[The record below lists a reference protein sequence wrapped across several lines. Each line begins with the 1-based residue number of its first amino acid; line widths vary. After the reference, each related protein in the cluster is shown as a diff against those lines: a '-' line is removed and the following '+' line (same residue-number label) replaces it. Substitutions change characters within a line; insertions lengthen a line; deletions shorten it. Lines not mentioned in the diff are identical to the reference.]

1 MRKNA
6 LKESKKIFSLRK
18 LSVGLCSVALGTML
32 LIVQNTSVEAATTS
46 QQQAETIKSVEPQ
59 PESNKAVQAEN
70 VEQEEKMTDNKA
82 PKLRSAQED
91 EKIETVKADQPWAKI
106 QDNKNTE
113 TQDVVTDHR
122 QADANG
128 DKKQESP
135 STLNDTV
142 ANKAKESDAL
152 NILKTQ
158 STVQNNKKK
167 FGEEATKKIEGKAS
181 TNSTEVSANPTNQW
195 VIKNGKNYYY
205 DAQGHQISNQWAAPT
220 GTLHYFGS
228 EGYTI
233 ENQWYS
239 LDSGTYYFDENG
251 HTVKNRWYTM
261 PTNDTYYFDE
271 TGHTVKNR
279 WYTMPTNDT
288 YYFDNTGHTVKNRW
302 YTMPT
307 NDTYYFDEN
316 GHTVKNRWYTMPTN
330 DTYYFDENGHTVKN
344 RWYTMPTNDTY
355 YFDENGHTVKNRWY
369 TMPTNDTYY
378 FDENGHTVKNRWY
391 TMPTNDT
398 YYFDKTGHTVK
409 NRWYTMPTNDTYYFD
424 KTGHTVKNRWYTMP
438 TNDTYYFDKTGRTVK
453 NRWYTM
459 PDGSTCYFD
468 NEGHT
473 LAKHSFQHNTYV
485 GIDPSTAELNVKIIG
500 TGFIWIGNTGYSTDS
515 DGKFTFNVSEYSGKY
530 ITVKIEPNED
540 WQVNSSETVY
550 VPKLMFSN
558 VSIKP
563 NTREVSGNIIGTGD
577 IWVKDSQGKETFQCR
592 TGSDGKFTFDASR
605 YAGESVTLEIKPNE
619 SPDSKT
625 ICSRIIKIPT
635 LKFNYLSFNV
645 DPDVPKISGDLNGD
659 GAIWIKDSKGHEEFQ
674 CYTDHESFVLDASR
688 YAGED
693 VTVEV
698 KLDASPDSKVIVS
711 ESGHVIS
718 LPTIS
723 NLSID
728 PNTRM
733 ISGKVNRRSSIW
745 VKEPNGKVTCVF
757 GGVNDNFSFDANQY
771 SGENITVGI
780 GDSQPYYKYP
790 ISVPA
795 ITISNISV
803 NPDKMKLSGKVNG
816 TATVWVESPDGSEK
830 SYGSYSKNFPLVVF
844 DASKYS
850 GENIIIKLRAGDTL
864 DSRVMFTSEKV
875 YVPSLTI
882 SDVSVNNLVLSG
894 RVNGQADIYIKLPD
908 GSENWEAFTDTGT
921 YKFSIDVWP
930 YKGKEI
936 VIEAKPARGSRIITT
951 KKVKIPLL

>member
-91 EKIETVKADQPWAKI
+91 EKIEAVKADQPWAKI

-261 PTNDTYYFDE
+261 PTNDTYYFD
-271 TGHTVKNR
+271 
-279 WYTMPTNDT
+279 
-288 YYFDNTGHTVKNRW
+288 
-302 YTMPT
+302 
-307 NDTYYFDEN
+307 
-316 GHTVKNRWYTMPTN
+316 
-330 DTYYFDENGHTVKN
+330 
-344 RWYTMPTNDTY
+344 
-355 YFDENGHTVKNRWY
+355 
-369 TMPTNDTYY
+369 
-378 FDENGHTVKNRWY
+378 
-391 TMPTNDT
+391 
-398 YYFDKTGHTVK
+398 KTGHTVK

-424 KTGHTVKNRWYTMP
+424 KTGH
-438 TNDTYYFDKTGRTVK
+438 TVK

>member
-1 MRKNA
+1 
-6 LKESKKIFSLRK
+6 
-18 LSVGLCSVALGTML
+18 ML

-91 EKIETVKADQPWAKI
+91 EKIEAVKADQPWAKI

-261 PTNDTYYFDE
+261 PTNDTYYFD
-271 TGHTVKNR
+271 
-279 WYTMPTNDT
+279 
-288 YYFDNTGHTVKNRW
+288 
-302 YTMPT
+302 
-307 NDTYYFDEN
+307 
-316 GHTVKNRWYTMPTN
+316 
-330 DTYYFDENGHTVKN
+330 
-344 RWYTMPTNDTY
+344 
-355 YFDENGHTVKNRWY
+355 
-369 TMPTNDTYY
+369 
-378 FDENGHTVKNRWY
+378 
-391 TMPTNDT
+391 
-398 YYFDKTGHTVK
+398 KTGHTVK

-424 KTGHTVKNRWYTMP
+424 KTGH
-438 TNDTYYFDKTGRTVK
+438 TVK

-850 GENIIIKLRAGDTL
+850 GETIIIKLRAGDTL

>member
-91 EKIETVKADQPWAKI
+91 EKIEAVKADQPWAKI

-271 TGHTVKNR
+271 
-279 WYTMPTNDT
+279 
-288 YYFDNTGHTVKNRW
+288 
-302 YTMPT
+302 
-307 NDTYYFDEN
+307 
-316 GHTVKNRWYTMPTN
+316 
-330 DTYYFDENGHTVKN
+330 
-344 RWYTMPTNDTY
+344 
-355 YFDENGHTVKNRWY
+355 
-369 TMPTNDTYY
+369 
-378 FDENGHTVKNRWY
+378 NGHTVKNRWY

-424 KTGHTVKNRWYTMP
+424 KTGH
-438 TNDTYYFDKTGRTVK
+438 TVK

-645 DPDVPKISGDLNGD
+645 YPDVPKISGDLNGD

>member
-239 LDSGTYYFDENG
+239 LDSGTYYFDEN
-251 HTVKNRWYTM
+251 
-261 PTNDTYYFDE
+261 
-271 TGHTVKNR
+271 
-279 WYTMPTNDT
+279 
-288 YYFDNTGHTVKNRW
+288 
-302 YTMPT
+302 
-307 NDTYYFDEN
+307 
-316 GHTVKNRWYTMPTN
+316 
-330 DTYYFDENGHTVKN
+330 
-344 RWYTMPTNDTY
+344 
-355 YFDENGHTVKNRWY
+355 
-369 TMPTNDTYY
+369 
-378 FDENGHTVKNRWY
+378 
-391 TMPTNDT
+391 
-398 YYFDKTGHTVK
+398 GHTVK